1 MTSHFTLPL
10 FFLLSR
16 SQCLSSV
23 SDQQQH
29 LQHQPEKSNSW
40 TGSMSVMSTSLS
52 SRKRPNVNGGGS
64 LSIIT
69 DHEDV
74 NEEDHDQD
82 DEQHNDLH
90 VMSNEESADQTI
102 STSAAL
108 TTCSA
113 SPQLYH
119 SLRLQLAKVRALRE
133 QYETGVKCTEALE
146 KLMKL
151 NKSRDCD
158 RQLRSHERQL
168 IDIERQL
175 EAMIGRFAIL
185 VEDLEGWAR
194 ICPRD
199 HYEIEFRH
207 GKQRR
212 VLHLRIGKKLERI
225 WQEGVQEVSFEGK
238 LKPNIGCRLKEIKGR
253 WRLGRR
259 TVTLGSIDIN
269 MGEMLVSVS
278 KHQSIL
284 LNVNTSGS
292 LKMRIRCAWQP
303 TMFDGQDDNTLT
315 SVFSERA
322 NNSFSRKNADA
333 KQKQPKT
340 NSLPLG
346 YRQQPTNLLV
356 STSFSGCRG
365 NFGSNLTNNYHL
377 ARSLMA
383 LPTAVKN
390 FGENDDDDDLDDG
403 DKTNDSM
410 EFSII
415 RNKTCLY

>member
-1 MTSHFTLPL
+1 
-10 FFLLSR
+10 
-16 SQCLSSV
+16 
-23 SDQQQH
+23 
-29 LQHQPEKSNSW
+29 
-40 TGSMSVMSTSLS
+40 MSVMSTSS
-52 SRKRPNVNGGGS
+52 PARQRHNANGGGGS

-69 DHEDV
+69 DHEDADD
-74 NEEDHDQD
+74 EDNDQD
-82 DEQHNDLH
+82 DERQHNNLH
-90 VMSNEESADQTI
+90 LMSNEESTDPTT
-102 STSAAL
+102 STSTAF
-108 TTCSA
+108 TTSSA

-199 HYEIEFRH
+199 HYEIEFKH

-212 VLHLRIGKKLERI
+212 VLHLRIGKKLERV

-238 LKPNIGCRLKEIKGR
+238 LKPNIGCRLKEIKSG
-253 WRLGRR
+253 WRIGRR

-278 KHQSIL
+278 RQQSML

-303 TMFDGQDDNTLT
+303 TQFDGQEGHTLPST
-315 SVFSERA
+315 SSERTK
-322 NNSFSRKNADA
+322 SSSSRSGGDA
-333 KQKQPKT
+333 KYPKA
-340 NSLPLG
+340 NSLPIG
-346 YRQQPTNLLV
+346 YRPQPTNLLV
-356 STSFSGCRG
+356 STSFSGSRG
-365 NFGSNLTNNYHL
+365 NFGSNLTSNYHL

-383 LPTAVKN
+383 LPTMSKEVGPTSVDDN
-390 FGENDDDDDLDDG
+390 EYDDDDDLDDG
-403 DKTNDSM
+403 DNTNDSAK
-410 EFSII
+410 FSRF
-415 RNKTCLY
+415 RNKPCLY